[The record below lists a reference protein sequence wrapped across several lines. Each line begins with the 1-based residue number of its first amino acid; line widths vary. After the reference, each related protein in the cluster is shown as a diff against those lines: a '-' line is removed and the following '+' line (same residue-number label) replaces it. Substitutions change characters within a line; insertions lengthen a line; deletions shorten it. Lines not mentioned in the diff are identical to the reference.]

1 MNKHDLSCEYFSRYV
16 DAYKDGAI
24 DVLHAIQDYRGGMTG
39 EDWRDLGCELL
50 SNFRDNIIDLFFH
63 LFEWDDGEDG
73 NGHIRESLGS
83 EPQDMPG
90 FNALRID
97 AVVRELDK
105 LDRNTSEKESKLSAR
120 IDMINK
126 KIDILAKA
134 NNIIFT
140 DDREGR
146 A

>member
-1 MNKHDLSCEYFSRYV
+1 MNRHDLSCEYFSRYI

-24 DVLHAIQDYRGGMTG
+24 DVLQAIKDYRGGMTG
-39 EDWRDLGCELL
+39 EDWRELGCNLL
-50 SNFRDNIIDLFFH
+50 SNYRDNIIDLFFQ

-73 NGHIRESLGS
+73 NGRIRESLGS
-83 EPQDMPG
+83 EPQDMG
-90 FNALRID
+90 
-97 AVVRELDK
+97 
-105 LDRNTSEKESKLSAR
+105 EKESKLSAR
-120 IDMINK
+120 LELINK

>member
-39 EDWRDLGCELL
+39 EDWRNFGCDLL
-50 SNFRDNIIDLFFH
+50 NNYRDNTIDLFFR
-63 LFEWDDGEDG
+63 LFEWEDGEDG
-73 NGHIRESLGS
+73 NGRIREDLGS
-83 EPQDMPG
+83 EPQKTG
-90 FNALRID
+90 EN
-97 AVVRELDK
+97 
-105 LDRNTSEKESKLSAR
+105 ESKLSAR

-126 KIDILAKA
+126 KVEILAKA

>member
-1 MNKHDLSCEYFSRYV
+1 MNKHDLSCEYFSRYI

-24 DVLHAIQDYRGGMTG
+24 DVLRAIKDHRGGMTG
-39 EDWRDLGCELL
+39 EDWRDFSCDLL
-50 SNFRDNIIDLFFH
+50 SNYRDNITDLFFR

-90 FNALRID
+90 FNALRLD

-105 LDRNTSEKESKLSAR
+105 LDRKTSEKESKLSAR
-120 IDMINK
+120 VDLISK
-126 KIDILAKA
+126 KIDFLAKA

-140 DDREGR
+140 QEESGDE
-146 A
+146 

>member
-83 EPQDMPG
+83 EPH
-90 FNALRID
+90 
-97 AVVRELDK
+97 
-105 LDRNTSEKESKLSAR
+105 KLSAR

-126 KIDILAKA
+126 KVDILAKA

>member
-1 MNKHDLSCEYFSRYV
+1 MNKHDLSCEYFSRYI

-24 DVLHAIQDYRGGMTG
+24 DVLQAIKDHRGGMTG
-39 EDWRDLGCELL
+39 EDWRDFSCDLL
-50 SNFRDNIIDLFFH
+50 SNYNDNINDLFFR

-83 EPQDMPG
+83 EPQD
-90 FNALRID
+90 
-97 AVVRELDK
+97 K
-105 LDRNTSEKESKLSAR
+105 SKLSAR
-120 IDMINK
+120 VDLINK

>member
-1 MNKHDLSCEYFSRYV
+1 MNRHDLSCEYFSRYI

-24 DVLHAIQDYRGGMTG
+24 DVLQAIKDHRGGMTG
-39 EDWRDLGCELL
+39 EDWRDFSCDLL
-50 SNFRDNIIDLFFH
+50 SNYRDNITDLFFR

-83 EPQDMPG
+83 EPQKTG
-90 FNALRID
+90 
-97 AVVRELDK
+97 
-105 LDRNTSEKESKLSAR
+105 EKESKLSAR

-126 KIDILAKA
+126 KVDILAKA

-140 DDREGR
+140 QEESGDE
-146 A
+146 

>member
-24 DVLHAIQDYRGGMTG
+24 DVLQAIKDYRGGMTG
-39 EDWRDLGCELL
+39 EDWRELGCELL
-50 SNFRDNIIDLFFH
+50 NNYRDNIIDLFFR

-73 NGHIRESLGS
+73 NGRIRESLGS

-90 FNALRID
+90 FNELRID

-105 LDRNTSEKESKLSAR
+105 LDRKTGEKESKLSAQ

-126 KIDILAKA
+126 KIECLAKA

>member
-1 MNKHDLSCEYFSRYV
+1 MNKHDLSCEYFSRYI

-24 DVLHAIQDYRGGMTG
+24 DVLNAIKDYRGGMTG
-39 EDWRDLGCELL
+39 EDWRNFGGDLL
-50 SNFRDNIIDLFFH
+50 SNYNDNINDLFFR